1 MAYGSWVT
9 ETLEEKIARRKKE
22 DEEQLR
28 FAQSVKLARAIRDY
42 GSNPNGSRGGGAVGS
57 SYPVIKPVIFVN
69 KENPAGLIDGL
80 NRTFILSHEPDALSE
95 HVYLNGLLQDSD
107 PNADYVIYKNVI
119 TFNEAPPV
127 WSKVKCTYLLK

>member
-1 MAYGSWVT
+1 MSYGNLVT
-9 ETLEEKIARRKKE
+9 ETPEQRIARRKKE

-42 GSNPNGSRGGGAVGS
+42 GSNPNGSRGAGGTGASYAV
-57 SYPVIKPVIFVN
+57 IRNMTFVN

-80 NRTFILSHEPDALSE
+80 NRTFILKHEPDTLSE

-107 PNADYVIYKNVI
+107 PHADYVIYKNVI

>member
-1 MAYGSWVT
+1 MSYGNLVA
-9 ETLEEKIARRKKE
+9 ETPEQRTARRKKE
-22 DEEQLR
+22 EEEQLR
-28 FAQSVKLARAIRDY
+28 FAQSVKLARAIRDH
-42 GSNPNGSRGGGAVGS
+42 GAGVAGS
-57 SYPVIKPVIFVN
+57 SYPVIKPLIFVN

-80 NRTFILSHEPDALSE
+80 NRTFILNHVPDTLSE

-107 PNADYVIYKNVI
+107 PNADYVIYNNVI